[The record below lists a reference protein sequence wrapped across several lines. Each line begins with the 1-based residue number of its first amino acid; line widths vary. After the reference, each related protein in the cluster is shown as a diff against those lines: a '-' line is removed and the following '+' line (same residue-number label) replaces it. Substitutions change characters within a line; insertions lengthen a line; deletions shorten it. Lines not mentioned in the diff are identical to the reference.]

1 MENIVNFLE
10 NTKLKNNKGEF
21 YWNAS
26 AIYPLFADYL
36 DAFKN
41 LIKTTLNVENN
52 RNYFI
57 ITQLDDYQLSL
68 EAILNL
74 GIYTLPNNKQ
84 QILLDY
90 YVCLNHQIKEEK
102 KLINQL
108 LSYEDKIYSL
118 YKNLNEL
125 NDGNNVL
132 SILINSDELDN
143 YDKGVVEK
151 VREDEQRKISKEI
164 KKVKGY
170 KRLLVNEY
178 NQKRS

>member
-26 AIYPLFADYL
+26 AIYPLFADSL

-41 LIKTTLNVENN
+41 LIKTTLKVENN

-125 NDGNNVL
+125 NDDNNVL